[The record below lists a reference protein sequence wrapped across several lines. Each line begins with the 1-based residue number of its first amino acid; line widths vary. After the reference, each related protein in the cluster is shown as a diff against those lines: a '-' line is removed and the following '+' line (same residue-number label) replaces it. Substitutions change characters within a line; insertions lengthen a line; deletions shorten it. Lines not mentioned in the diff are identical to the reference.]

1 MKRIVHILVF
11 ILAII
16 SADRLYAQRE
26 TMYAHYMFNILE
38 INPAYAGS
46 RNSLSLIS
54 LNRSH
59 WTLVF
64 DKAPITQSLNFHMPT
79 DRDNV
84 GVGFS
89 FRSERY
95 GPESTTS
102 FYGDYSYRVNVTHDT
117 YLRFGLKAGVSVY
130 DVPLTQLI
138 IDDPSDPAFASDIVS
153 HWLPNFGFGLYY
165 TSDNL
170 FMGLSIPKMLE
181 VNYFDNSLTAGV
193 RTILQRRNYFF
204 TAGWVF
210 ELNPDIKIIPTTYMR
225 YQQDSPFEADI
236 TANLVLFDRMSA
248 GVILRF
254 QDAMGMMVGLWITEN
269 WSVNYSFDWAILNR
283 VPSFNFGSH
292 ELVIRYDLNLLHSHR
307 GRGGP
312 PHF

>member
-1 MKRIVHILVF
+1 MKKLAAILAFILVT
-11 ILAII
+11 AA
-16 SADRLYAQRE
+16 ADKLHAQRE

-46 RNSLSLIS
+46 RQSLSIIS

-79 DRDNV
+79 EREDV

-95 GPESTTS
+95 GPEKTNS
-102 FYGDYSYRVNVTHDT
+102 FYGDYSFRVNVTPRS
-117 YLRFGLKAGVSVY
+117 YLRFGLKAGLSVY
-130 DVPLTQLI
+130 DVPLTELI
-138 IDDPSDPAFASDIVS
+138 IDDPSDPAFASDIQS
-153 HWLPNFGFGLYY
+153 HFLPNFGFGVYY
-165 TSDNL
+165 TSADV
-170 FMGLSIPKMLE
+170 FMGLSIPKFFE
-181 VNYFDNSLTAGV
+181 VNYFDNSFVGGV
-193 RTILQRRNYFF
+193 RTILQKRNYFF
-204 TAGWVF
+204 TAGKVF
-210 ELNPDIKIIPTTYMR
+210 ELNPDVKIIPTTYVR
-225 YQQDSPFEADI
+225 LQKDSPVEADL

-248 GVILRF
+248 GLIIRL
-254 QDAMGMMVGLWITEN
+254 QDAMGLMIGLWVTEN

-283 VPSFNFGSH
+283 VPSFNYGSH
-292 ELVIRYDLNLLHSHR
+292 ELVLRYDLNFLYSHR
-307 GRGGP
+307 GGGP